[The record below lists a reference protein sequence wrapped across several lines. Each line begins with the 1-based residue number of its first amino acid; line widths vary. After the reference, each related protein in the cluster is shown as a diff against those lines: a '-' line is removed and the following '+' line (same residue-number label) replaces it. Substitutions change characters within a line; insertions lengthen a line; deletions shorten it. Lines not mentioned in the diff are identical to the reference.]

1 MTTLAT
7 NLKPDKLIPMIDLS
21 QAAAREIR
29 RLQFSRQ
36 KPDSRLRLGIKTGGC
51 SGLFYTLE
59 LNEAAE
65 ASDLVCESNGI
76 CVITDEKSYP
86 YLNGLKLDYSEDL
99 MGGGFRFY
107 NPNASATCSCG
118 QSFSAAS

>member
-1 MTTLAT
+1 MTSFAFKMTTLAI

-21 QAAAREIR
+21 QAAASEIR
-29 RLQFSRQ
+29 RLQLTRQ

-76 CVITDEKSYP
+76 CVLTDEK
-86 YLNGLKLDYSEDL
+86 KLPLSQRSEIRL
-99 MGGGFRFY
+99 LRRPHGRWL
-107 NPNASATCSCG
+107 SLL
-118 QSFSAAS
+118 QS

>member
-1 MTTLAT
+1 
-7 NLKPDKLIPMIDLS
+7 MIHLT

-29 RLQFSRQ
+29 RLQLSRQ

-65 ASDLVCESNGI
+65 ASDLVWESNGI
-76 CVITDEKSYP
+76 CVVTDEKSCP
-86 YLNGLKLDYSEDL
+86 YLNGLRLDYSEDL
-99 MGGGFRFY
+99 MGGGFRFH